1 MKKQVYLYHCRLIP
15 ELSGGVGSE
24 NGSVLLEDG
33 KIQGVWET
41 SSPEAHQEA
50 AGVDCQGKTLLP
62 GFLDVHTH
70 LTGLR

>member
-50 AGVDCQGKTLLP
+50 AGVDCQ
-62 GFLDVHTH
+62 
-70 LTGLR
+70 